1 MFVCLFISICK
12 HACLFLYLKMWACLS
27 AHYCVKIFSP
37 SKICSCC
44 FQNTFFRMGLGLV
57 LRLSAEVGNHLHM
70 VFKESGGVRQEDLL
84 VTCLQRWAHIWAG
97 FSCGVWS
104 QARGVAGNISAKV
117 GTHLT
122 ALFRGGVR
130 SQARGVAG
138 DLCAKVGTSD
148 RGDWRV
154 RQEELLV
161 TYLQRWALIWQ
172 HCSEGSEESGK
183 VSCWWPVTCVWSVEI
198 YL

>member
-12 HACLFLYLKMWACLS
+12 HACLFLYLKMWACLC

-44 FQNTFFRMGLGLV
+44 FQNTFFRGGLGLV
-57 LRLSAEVGNHLHM
+57 WRLSAEVGNHLHM

-84 VTCLQRWAHIWAG
+84 VTCLQRWAHICAG

-122 ALFRGGVR
+122 ALFRGEWGVR
-130 SQARGVAG
+130 QR
-138 DLCAKVGTSD
+138 DLP
-148 RGDWRV
+148 
-154 RQEELLV
+154 V
-161 TYLQRWALIWQ
+161 TCLQRWAQILQ
-172 HCSEGSEESGK
+172 HFSGGSEESGK